1 MESGVMSMVS
11 VFIGVAI
18 LLGVGTQILGNSV
31 QDCTNLNDYVVADGA
46 SQADG
51 TWAKQCQDN
60 NASTQSAYGLLLVVL
75 IVIAAIV
82 ILSIIKML

>member
-1 MESGVMSMVS
+1 MENNIQALVGA
-11 VFIGVAI
+11 FIGVAI
-18 LLGVGTQILGNSV
+18 LLGIGTQILGNSV

-46 SQADG
+46 NQADG

-60 NASTQSAYGLLLVVL
+60 NGATQSAYALLLVVL